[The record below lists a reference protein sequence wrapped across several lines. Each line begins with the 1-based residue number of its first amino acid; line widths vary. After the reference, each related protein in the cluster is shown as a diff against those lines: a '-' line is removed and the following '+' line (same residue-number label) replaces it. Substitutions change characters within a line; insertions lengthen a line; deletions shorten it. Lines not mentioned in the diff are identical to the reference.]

1 METKTVHIEM
11 DCIHNHVENTMTC
24 SWLNGRVRIVVDYGA
39 KMLGILNKDKVI
51 ETRDIEGMSIEEF
64 MLIEEQCQQSAE
76 SVAAIDNMAV

>member
-24 SWLNGRVRIVVDYGA
+24 SWLNGQIRIVVDYGA

-76 SVAAIDNMAV
+76 GVAAIDNMAV

>member
-24 SWLNGRVRIVVDYGA
+24 SWLNGQIRIVVDFRA
-39 KMLGILNKDKVI
+39 KMVGIISKDKVI
-51 ETRDIEGMSIEEF
+51 ETRDIEDMSIDEF
-64 MLIEEQCQQSAE
+64 MRIQEQCQQSAE